1 LRLRVGSRIGAYE
14 IVASVGTGGM
24 GEVYRAHDD
33 RVGRDVALK
42 VLPDRLASDEEAR
55 ARFVREA
62 KAVAALSH
70 PNILALHEFE
80 QEGDLIYVVTELL
93 EGETLRDLLKR
104 GPISWRRAVEIG
116 ASLADGLAAAHAR
129 GIIHRDLKP
138 ENVFITTEGRVK
150 LLDFGLARVYQKAVP
165 ANEHLL
171 TEPLVETGLFGTVGY
186 MAPEQLRNGIVGP
199 SADIFAL
206 GCILHEAVSGRNPFA
221 SDSSLGTITATISS
235 DPPDLPTTVPP
246 ELERLIGRSLEKHA
260 DARFQSARD
269 LAFALRALLVRPA
282 QGARPLA
289 SPGAKAAVVASL
301 VVLILTVFAAIVWM
315 RRSGESTS
323 TGGGL
328 RQDIHSLAVLPL
340 TSSVN
345 RTADYLSDG
354 IADSLADD
362 LSHLP
367 GLAVM
372 SRTSVF
378 SYKGKETSP
387 QTIAHDLNVQAL
399 LTVRVVQLNDVLRI
413 STELIDGRTNRH
425 LWGEQVDT
433 RLVDLASTS
442 SSIAREI
449 SERLAPQLSGA
460 VRASAIRRYTGDSE
474 AYRLYL
480 EGRYEWNKRTGDG
493 FERAIRL
500 FNEAIRRD
508 PNFALAWAGLADSY
522 LLQSSYYEAPPLKA
536 LPLAR
541 QAAQRALSIDE
552 ELAEAHASLG
562 YVKVY
567 FDGDLAGAAREFER
581 AIQLN
586 PSYATARHWYSHS
599 LMAEGRY
606 DDAIRE
612 SRRAEALDPLSL
624 IAITETAGLYADTGH
639 PDNAVAEC
647 RRALDLEP
655 NFPIAHYVLAG
666 AYLRMKRYD
675 DAAREANLAWRFGQ
689 NPRSLVRAAYASAK
703 SGHVDDAR
711 NALIRLER
719 LSKTRFVSSYSLAA
733 LMIATGR
740 NDDAQAALRRAAT
753 EMPPGQYRRMLQEDA
768 ALADVRNDARF
779 LALAGLK

>member
-1 LRLRVGSRIGAYE
+1 
-14 IVASVGTGGM
+14 M

-80 QEGDLIYVVTELL
+80 QEGDLIYAVTELL
-93 EGETLRDLLKR
+93 EGETLRELLKR

-150 LLDFGLARVYQKAVP
+150 LLDFGLARVYQKPVP
-165 ANEHLL
+165 ASEHLL
-171 TEPLVETGLFGTVGY
+171 TEPLVETGLFGTIGY
-186 MAPEQLRNGIVGP
+186 MAPEQLRDGIVGP

-206 GCILHEAVSGRNPFA
+206 GCILYEAVTGRNPFA

-235 DPPDLPTTVPP
+235 DPPDLPATVPP

-269 LAFALRALLVRPA
+269 LAFALRALLVSPA

-289 SPGAKAAVVASL
+289 LRGAKAAVVASL
-301 VVLILTVFAAIVWM
+301 LVFILGAFAAIVWM
-315 RRSGESTS
+315 RRPGESTS
-323 TGGGL
+323 TGAGL

-378 SYKGKETSP
+378 SYKGKETPP

-399 LTVRVVQLNDVLRI
+399 LTVRVVQLNDTLRI

-425 LWGEQVDT
+425 LWGEQADT
-433 RLVDLASTS
+433 RLVDLALTS
-442 SSIAREI
+442 SAIAREI
-449 SERLAPQLSGA
+449 SERLAPQLSGT
-460 VRASAIRRYTGDSE
+460 VRASAIRHYTGDSE

-522 LLQSSYYEAPPLKA
+522 LLQSSYYEAPPSKA

-541 QAAQRALSIDE
+541 QAAQRALSIDDG
-552 ELAEAHASLG
+552 LAEAHASLG

-567 FDGDLAGAAREFER
+567 FDGDLAGASREFER

-586 PSYATARHWYSHS
+586 PNYATARHWYSHC

-606 DDAIRE
+606 DDALRE

-624 IAITETAGLYADTGH
+624 IAIADTAGVYSDSGRLDS
-639 PDNAVAEC
+639 AVAEC

-655 NFPIAHYVLAG
+655 NFPLAHYVLSG
-666 AYLRMKRYD
+666 TYLRMNRYD
-675 DAAREANLAWRFGQ
+675 DAAREANLAWRLGQ
-689 NPRSLVRAAYASAK
+689 NPRSLVRAAFASAK
-703 SGHVDDAR
+703 SGRIDDAR
-711 NALIRLER
+711 NALTRLER

-753 EMPPGQYRRMLQEDA
+753 EMPPGQYKRMLQEDP
-768 ALADVRNDARF
+768 ALADVRNDPRF

>member
-1 LRLRVGSRIGAYE
+1 
-14 IVASVGTGGM
+14 M
-24 GEVYRAHDD
+24 GEVYRAHDG

-42 VLPDRLASDEEAR
+42 VLPDRLATDEEAR

-62 KAVAALSH
+62 RAVAALSH

-80 QEGDLIYVVTELL
+80 QEGDVAYVVTELL
-93 EGETLRDLLKR
+93 EGETLRALLKR
-104 GPISWRRAVEIG
+104 GSISWRRAVEIG
-116 ASLADGLAAAHAR
+116 AALADGLAAAHAK

-138 ENVFITTEGRVK
+138 ENVFITTDGHVK
-150 LLDFGLARVYQKAVP
+150 LLDFGLARAYRDAVP
-165 ANEHLL
+165 ASEHLP
-171 TEPLVETGLFGTVGY
+171 TEPLETGVFGTVGY
-186 MAPEQLRNGIVGP
+186 MAPEQLRGGIPGP

-206 GCILHEAVSGRNPFA
+206 GCVLYEAVTGRNPFA
-221 SDSSLGTITATISS
+221 SDSSIGSITSTVFHE
-235 DPPDLPTTVPP
+235 PPELPATVPP
-246 ELERLIGRSLEKHA
+246 ELDRLIRRCLEKHA

-269 LAFALRALLVRPA
+269 LAFALRALPA
-282 QGARPLA
+282 TSGQGVKQPVTPR
-289 SPGAKAAVVASL
+289 AKAAIAAL
-301 VVLILTVFAAIVWM
+301 VVLFAVVITAIVWT
-315 RRSGESTS
+315 RRPGEATPA
-323 TGGGL
+323 GEGP

-340 TSSVN
+340 TSSAN

-354 IADSLADD
+354 ITDSLVDD

-367 GLAVM
+367 HLAVV

-378 SYKGKETSP
+378 SYKGKEKAP

-399 LTVRVVQLNDVLRI
+399 LTVRVVQFNDSLRI

-433 RLVDLASTS
+433 RLVDLASARST
-442 SSIAREI
+442 IAREI

-460 VRASAIRRYTGDSE
+460 VGASVARHYTADSE

-493 FERAIRL
+493 FQRAIRL
-500 FNEAIRRD
+500 FEEAIRRD

-522 LLQSSYYEAPPLKA
+522 LLQSSYYEVPPSKA

-541 QAAQRALSIDE
+541 EAAQRALSIDE
-552 ELAEAHASLG
+552 GLAEAHATLG
-562 YVKVY
+562 YTKVY
-567 FDGDLAGAAREFER
+567 FDGDPAGAGREFER

-586 PSYATARHWYSHS
+586 PNYATARHWYSHS
-599 LMAEGRY
+599 LLAEGRY

-624 IAITETAGLYADTGH
+624 IAISETAGLYADTGH
-639 PDNAVAEC
+639 PESAVAEC

-655 NFPIAHYVLAG
+655 NFPVAHYVLAG
-666 AYLRMKRYD
+666 AYLRMKHYD
-675 DAAREANLAWRFGQ
+675 DAAREATLAWRLGQ
-689 NPRSLVRAAYASAK
+689 NPRSLVRAAFALAK
-703 SGHVDDAR
+703 SGRLREAR
-711 NALIRLER
+711 NALAKLEH

-733 LMIATGR
+733 LMIATGK
-740 NDDAQAALRRAAT
+740 NDDVAAALRRAAA

-768 ALADVRNDARF
+768 ALADVRNDPRF
-779 LALAGLK
+779 LALAGLG